1 MTNGVAIVVATLA
14 NAYREKGHDVRV
26 LTISGDRKAHQDGMV
41 YYMPSFEVPLYPDLR
56 MSLVH
61 RHPYIKEVRN
71 WAPDVVHIHSEAS
84 TARIGKAIA
93 KAVGAPVVMT
103 WHTDYAKYAFHKH
116 HSLGVVKM
124 VSKRLMAIMYY
135 RSNIITVPSYKAKS
149 ILDGYGLK
157 HPNTVIPNGIMLER
171 FYQDITPEE
180 KKTLLRQHGIG
191 EDKKLLVVISRL
203 SAEKSIS
210 ELIEYLPALVEKD
223 PQIHLMIA
231 GSGPDE
237 KHLHNLTEKLGMEEH
252 ITFVGFVKPE
262 ETYRYY
268 KCSTKQK
275 KSPLWQRRWSIT
287 PHRPLP
293 RQSHLLSHRLSLK
306 KRVMSNWPKRCWHH
320 SRRRNTER
328 PSREETLRKSPCL
341 QRQNQSRKT
350 QCQSRKAPNLP
361 AIPTVTTRHLP
372 SVPPWKTHSF
382 WQQHR
387 RRTSVLAENGF
398 IKKSQC

>member
-1 MTNGVAIVVATLA
+1 MKILLTTDSYTHMTNGVAIVVATLA

-268 KCSTKQK
+268 KLGIAFLSASTFEMHSLTYLEAMACGLPLIGRNDPSLQGVLTDGFNGYIYNTQDEFTEKVFRLTQDIALRNEMAKNSLQRSMEFSEDALADRMLAVYQNVRDEYDKTTTKRGK
-275 KSPLWQRRWSIT
+275 KS
-287 PHRPLP
+287 
-293 RQSHLLSHRLSLK
+293 
-306 KRVMSNWPKRCWHH
+306 KRKN
-320 SRRRNTER
+320 
-328 PSREETLRKSPCL
+328 KS
-341 QRQNQSRKT
+341 
-350 QCQSRKAPNLP
+350 
-361 AIPTVTTRHLP
+361 
-372 SVPPWKTHSF
+372 
-382 WQQHR
+382 
-387 RRTSVLAENGF
+387 
-398 IKKSQC
+398 

>member
-1 MTNGVAIVVATLA
+1 M
-14 NAYREKGHDVRV
+14 
-26 LTISGDRKAHQDGMV
+26 
-41 YYMPSFEVPLYPDLR
+41 
-56 MSLVH
+56 
-61 RHPYIKEVRN
+61 
-71 WAPDVVHIHSEAS
+71 
-84 TARIGKAIA
+84 
-93 KAVGAPVVMT
+93 
-103 WHTDYAKYAFHKH
+103 
-116 HSLGVVKM
+116 
-124 VSKRLMAIMYY
+124 
-135 RSNIITVPSYKAKS
+135 PSYKAKS

-268 KCSTKQK
+268 KLGIAFLSASTFEMHSLTYLEAMACGLPLICRNDPSLQGVLTDGFNGYIYNTQDEFTEKAFRLTQDIALRNEMAKNSLQRSMEFSEDALADRMLAVYQNVRDEYDKTTTKRGK
-275 KSPLWQRRWSIT
+275 KS
-287 PHRPLP
+287 
-293 RQSHLLSHRLSLK
+293 
-306 KRVMSNWPKRCWHH
+306 KRKN
-320 SRRRNTER
+320 
-328 PSREETLRKSPCL
+328 KS
-341 QRQNQSRKT
+341 
-350 QCQSRKAPNLP
+350 
-361 AIPTVTTRHLP
+361 
-372 SVPPWKTHSF
+372 
-382 WQQHR
+382 
-387 RRTSVLAENGF
+387 
-398 IKKSQC
+398 